1 MHGGH
6 CISCGNEELF
16 ENYRKVQMGPTHSWK
31 MRSYLKT
38 QGVWE
43 NDFKNHKKC
52 MPRRKYGSMNF
63 IRLWKIS
70 KEEILKREY
79 SKIKLTLGGGHAWN
93 RWMSM
98 QEKGPRPW
106 EMVWES
112 WTWNAKYEE
121 DPSMRCKRRVAL
133 HKEFWWGPRAII
145 LLFPLVSFFS
155 LGNEP
160 YPQPL
165 GSIPYS

>member
-52 MPRRKYGSMNF
+52 MPIRKHGTMNF
-63 IRLWKIS
+63 IKSGILFAYGKFPRRKFWKENI
-70 KEEILKREY
+70 
-79 SKIKLTLGGGHAWN
+79 
-93 RWMSM
+93 
-98 QEKGPRPW
+98 
-106 EMVWES
+106 
-112 WTWNAKYEE
+112 AK
-121 DPSMRCKRRVAL
+121 
-133 HKEFWWGPRAII
+133 
-145 LLFPLVSFFS
+145 
-155 LGNEP
+155 
-160 YPQPL
+160 
-165 GSIPYS
+165 